1 MNSAS
6 VKETRV
12 IPTVSVEEFYR
23 RLDATGICRISSR
36 SARTNADAE
45 VDFTQDPKTGQ
56 MTGSKPSG
64 KNKGKAPTEPREIP
78 VTPSKPYSDYLDA
91 NNGDHYE
98 AAQEFYD
105 KELRDGYVKAEIG
118 GKGKQE
124 VNFVGGKTLRKIKFG
139 MGGDPLKAE
148 LINRVPDILR
158 TGSYISHGLFKA
170 HPPFVDF
177 HHFGKIVDTSA
188 GKKYAI
194 VDVGERSDGQFEY
207 SVWSFIHEGNKGF
220 ANKFRSIVKDLFVA
234 G

>member
-1 MNSAS
+1 VNSAS

-12 IPTVSVEEFYR
+12 MPTASVEEFYR
-23 RLDATGICRISSR
+23 RLDATGICRLPSPVVMS
-36 SARTNADAE
+36 NADAE
-45 VDFTQDPKTGQ
+45 VDFTQDPETGR

-64 KNKGKAPTEPREIP
+64 KDKDSKKPREIP

-105 KELRDGYVKAEIG
+105 KELRDGYVKAEIS

-124 VNFVGGKTLRKIKFG
+124 VNFVGGRPLRKIKFG
-139 MGGDPLKAE
+139 MGSDPLKAE
-148 LINRVPDILR
+148 LIEHVPDILR
-158 TGSYISHGLFKA
+158 SGSYISHGMYKA
-170 HPPFVDF
+170 HPPYVDF

-188 GKKYAI
+188 GKKYTI

-207 SVWSFIHEGNKGF
+207 SVWSFIHEDNKGF
-220 ANKFRSIVKDLFVA
+220 ANKFRSIVRDLFVA